1 MTLTNKQQFVI
12 CAMVNADPTHIPEK
26 ETGEEKKY
34 REELV
39 SEADRFEERYGKRP
53 IFEIPIDP
61 WDDDDIDEEDESE
74 EDENDEEEKEEKEA
88 EEEAEATSKES
99 KEIPSLKECLAHY
112 KSQDLE
118 TLTYCELKE
127 FRKFALWSGER
138 ELPKKLLERMRYLV
152 KTNQVTSQ
160 EMEGAAYL

>member
-12 CAMVNADPTHIPEK
+12 CAMVNADPTCIPEK
-26 ETGEEKKY
+26 ETAEEKKY

-39 SEADRFEERYGKRP
+39 AEADRFEERYGKRP

-61 WDDDDIDEEDESE
+61 WDDDDIEEEEEEEEESE
-74 EDENDEEEKEEKEA
+74 EDENNEK
-88 EEEAEATSKES
+88 EEEAETTSQES

-112 KSQDLE
+112 KAQDLE

>member
-26 ETGEEKKY
+26 ETAEEKKY
-34 REELV
+34 REELI
-39 SEADRFEERYGKRP
+39 SEADRFEEKYGKRP

-61 WDDDDIDEEDESE
+61 WDEDDS
-74 EDENDEEEKEEKEA
+74 NEEE
-88 EEEAEATSKES
+88 
-99 KEIPSLKECLAHY
+99 EIPSLEECLTHY
-112 KSQDLE
+112 KAQDLE

-127 FRKFALWSGER
+127 FRKFALWSGDR

>member
-26 ETGEEKKY
+26 ETAEEKKY

-39 SEADRFEERYGKRP
+39 AEADRFEERYGKRP

-61 WDDDDIDEEDESE
+61 WDDDEIDEDDPVQEDK
-74 EDENDEEEKEEKEA
+74 DEEEKEEV
-88 EEEAEATSKES
+88 EEEEETSKKS

-112 KSQDLE
+112 KAQDLE

>member
-26 ETGEEKKY
+26 ETAEEKKY

-39 SEADRFEERYGKRP
+39 AEADRFEERYGKRP

-61 WDDDDIDEEDESE
+61 WDDDIDEEDESE
-74 EDENDEEEKEEKEA
+74 EDENDEEEKEAKE
-88 EEEAEATSKES
+88 EATSNES

-112 KSQDLE
+112 KAQDLE

>member
-12 CAMVNADPTHIPEK
+12 CEMVNADPTYIPEK
-26 ETGEEKKY
+26 ESAEEKKY

-39 SEADRFEERYGKRP
+39 AEADRFEERYGKRP

-61 WDDDDIDEEDESE
+61 WDDDIDEEDESE
-74 EDENDEEEKEEKEA
+74 EDENDEEEIEGKEE

-112 KSQDLE
+112 KAQDLE